1 MFTQQSRTHSICS
14 EEQNG
19 KASINGIGLQ
29 CMHRQLDTLASKSI
43 AYSVLGNRTKNM
55 AILLLL
61 FLVGSQAINRQC
73 SNAVFP
79 SCNNSSVL
87 RVTKSTEMYQVT
99 LQATEWQCYND
110 FCLVNDQKYRQ
121 KNIMCNE
128 TCRACK
134 QLKPRTG
141 NGNGTLGVY
150 ARKARQLCC
159 SAFCLNGI
167 GVP

>member
-19 KASINGIGLQ
+19 KASINDIGLQ
-29 CMHRQLDTLASKSI
+29 CMHRQLDTPASKSNT
-43 AYSVLGNRTKNM
+43 YSVSGNTM

-73 SNAVFP
+73 SNAAVFH
-79 SCNNSSVL
+79 SCDNNPVL
-87 RVTKSTEMYQVT
+87 RVTKSTDMYQVT